1 MGATE
6 VAVQGL
12 VIAIGNGQSPET
24 FQTLANVESYS
35 QAGQTRVVDTSNV
48 TDLWQRYVPT
58 LLEAGKITMTIFWV
72 MNDPTHSS
80 ATGGLRALWQNK
92 TRADFQLHYPLAG
105 GGGIDSFAGYVT
117 KYSHSG
123 KVADVFKAQIEI
135 SATGTPSLV

>member
-12 VIAIGNGQSPET
+12 ALMAGNGQSPES
-24 FQTLANVESYS
+24 FQTVANIESYS

-72 MNDPTHSS
+72 QDDPSHDMQV
-80 ATGGLRALWQNK
+80 GGLRYLWVNK
-92 TRADFQLHYPLAG
+92 TRA
-105 GGGIDSFAGYVT
+105 
-117 KYSHSG
+117 
-123 KVADVFKAQIEI
+123 EI
-135 SATGTPSLV
+135 GR